1 MTIYKTFK
9 KILEEQAKKIE
20 NETEQNNNDVR
31 KILASKDNTYTFR
44 ANFDV
49 VEDINWDMFKN
60 E

>member
-9 KILEEQAKKIE
+9 KILEEQAKRIE
-20 NETEQNNNDVR
+20 NEIEKNDNDVR
-31 KILASKDNTYTFR
+31 KILAGKDNTYTFK
-44 ANFDV
+44 ANFDA

>member
-20 NETEQNNNDVR
+20 NETEKNDNDVR
-31 KILASKDNTYTFR
+31 KILASKDNTYTFK
-44 ANFDV
+44 ANFDA